1 MSAIGPSQRSQMGVS
16 GGGAA
21 RRCIKCSLRVCVKQS
36 TPYVSQ
42 SRYVHVAGGRNKF
55 DFCRQSSC
63 GKFFHL
69 RFVLG
74 EFFFR
79 VQCRL
84 AFLVKV
90 EERSWFNRC
99 SSERGGWS
107 GRNDDDHGARKNE
120 NRKETMG
127 ICLPCYT
134 CRKAYKQVGAF
145 WAGNAMPGGYNRNLI
160 IDKSVR
166 KMDWIF
172 KLRNSPKQS
181 EI

>member
-1 MSAIGPSQRSQMGVS
+1 MCMSPE
-16 GGGAA
+16 GGINLISADRAA
-21 RRCIKCSLRVCVKQS
+21 VE
-36 TPYVSQ
+36 
-42 SRYVHVAGGRNKF
+42 N
-55 DFCRQSSC
+55 SSIYA
-63 GKFFHL
+63 L
-69 RFVLG
+69 YLG
-74 EFFFR
+74 SFFFR
-79 VQCRL
+79 VRCRL
-84 AFLVKV
+84 ASLVEV